1 MRVAVAG
8 HRWNRIDPEVEAG
21 RLADL
26 LRKAMVALPGSDGPV
41 TLVTGMAEGT
51 DLTAAT
57 VRPSNWQLEAAL
69 ALPEPLW
76 REHLEKVPGVGPEDL
91 VAYDRL
97 IKNAMVVF
105 TGTESHKPDYA
116 ALAAYLGSTC
126 SHLVTVWNGIDGP
139 QGGTSDVVSRA
150 KEKGATV
157 INLWSCLTDFRY
169 K

>member
-21 RLADL
+21 RLAEL
-26 LRKAMVALPGSDGPV
+26 LRKAMLALPGSDGPV

-76 REHLEKVPGVGPEDL
+76 REHLETVPGVGPEDL
-91 VAYDRL
+91 FAYDRL
-97 IKNAMVVF
+97 IKNATVVVA
-105 TGTESHKPDYA
+105 GADRYKPDYA
-116 ALAAYLGSTC
+116 ALAAYLASTC
-126 SHLVTVWNGIDGP
+126 SHLVTVWNGIGGP
-139 QGGTSDVVSRA
+139 LGGTSDVVSRA
-150 KEKGATV
+150 KEKGV
-157 INLWSCLTDFRY
+157 IIINLWPRLTTFREN
-169 K
+169 